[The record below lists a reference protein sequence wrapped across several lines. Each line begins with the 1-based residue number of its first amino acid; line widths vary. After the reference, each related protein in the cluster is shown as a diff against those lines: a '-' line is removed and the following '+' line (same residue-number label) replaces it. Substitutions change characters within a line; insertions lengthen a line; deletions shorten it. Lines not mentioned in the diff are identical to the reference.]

1 MVYINIDDTEKKLVI
16 STKKMVKKQTK
27 YIIDKQYKQCYNTDI
42 NKKWCMFLTQYNRKA
57 VGMSN
62 VHNFLQKCANLCN
75 IKICNQERTQNR
87 MRRSIK
93 KAMSLTLASAMT
105 LSLAA
110 CGGSNTAKETTAAA
124 AADTTAAESSAV
136 GDAADS
142 QEPVELKFSWWGGDS
157 RHEATEKAVAAFM
170 EKYPYMTVT
179 TEYGAWSGWEEKQAL
194 NIMGGNAA
202 DVMQI
207 NWNWIESYSGNG
219 TNFANLED
227 YSNVL
232 NLTQFPSDALELCKA
247 DGKLM
252 AVPVALTG
260 RLFYWNKTTF
270 DEVGVALPTDEAS
283 LFAAGEAFKAYNE
296 DYYPLALGEY
306 DRMIFLV
313 YYLESVYGKPW
324 VENGEVQY
332 TEEEIATGMDFIN
345 KLEDGHVI
353 PTLATINGDM
363 ADSLDKNA
371 KWIDGKYAG
380 IFEWDSSAS
389 KFQKAVVES
398 TNKPNQEFVIGD
410 FIKFGDYNGGFTKI
424 SMGLAVSANSA
435 HPKEAAMLINYLL
448 NDPEGIEICSTER
461 GIPCSAAAK
470 TVLDEKNL
478 GNALVKEANAK
489 VMDHSKFPLDSKFE
503 HNDLKANPD
512 GVYYKVFG
520 KLSSDDYDA
529 AAATKALLDGVNETL
544 GN

>member
-1 MVYINIDDTEKKLVI
+1 M
-16 STKKMVKKQTK
+16 
-27 YIIDKQYKQCYNTDI
+27 
-42 NKKWCMFLTQYNRKA
+42 RK
-57 VGMSN
+57 
-62 VHNFLQKCANLCN
+62 
-75 IKICNQERTQNR
+75 
-87 MRRSIK
+87 SIK
-93 KAMSLTLASAMT
+93 KVMALSLAAVMAV
-105 LSLAA
+105 SLAA
-110 CGGSNTAKETTAAA
+110 CGGSSAGGSGSGENSGGNSGGNTDASDASGASGA
-124 AADTTAAESSAV
+124 S
-136 GDAADS
+136 GD
-142 QEPVELKFSWWGGDS
+142 EKVELKFSWWGGDS

-170 EKYPYMTVT
+170 AKYPNITVT

-227 YSNVL
+227 YSDVL
-232 NLTQFPSDALELCKA
+232 DLTQFPSDSLELCKA

-270 DEVGVALPTDEAS
+270 DEVGVAVPTDEAS
-283 LFAAGEAFKAYNE
+283 LFAAGEAFKAFNE

-324 VENGEVQY
+324 VQDNQIQY
-332 TEEEIATGMDFIN
+332 TAEEITQGMEFIK

-353 PTLATINGDM
+353 PTLAVINGDM

-380 IFEWDSSAS
+380 ILEWDSSAS
-389 KFQKAVVES
+389 KFEQAIKES
-398 TNKPNQEFVIGD
+398 TNKPGQEFVIGE
-410 FIKFGDYNGGFTKI
+410 FIKFGDHNGGFTKI
-424 SMGLAVSANSA
+424 SMGLAVAATSA
-435 HPKEAAMLINYLL
+435 HPKEAAMLINFLL
-448 NDPEGIEICSTER
+448 NDPEGVEICSTER
-461 GIPCSAAAK
+461 GIPCSAAAV
-470 TVLDEKNL
+470 TVLNEKDL

-489 VMDHSKFPLDSKFE
+489 VLNFSKFPLDTKFE

-520 KLSSDDYDA
+520 KFSAGESDA
-529 AAATKALLDGVNETL
+529 AKAAEDLMKGINECL

>member
-1 MVYINIDDTEKKLVI
+1 M
-16 STKKMVKKQTK
+16 QT
-27 YIIDKQYKQCYNTDI
+27 
-42 NKKWCMFLTQYNRKA
+42 
-57 VGMSN
+57 
-62 VHNFLQKCANLCN
+62 
-75 IKICNQERTQNR
+75 
-87 MRRSIK
+87 
-93 KAMSLTLASAMT
+93 
-105 LSLAA
+105 
-110 CGGSNTAKETTAAA
+110 
-124 AADTTAAESSAV
+124 
-136 GDAADS
+136 
-142 QEPVELKFSWWGGDS
+142 
-157 RHEATEKAVAAFM
+157 
-170 EKYPYMTVT
+170 
-179 TEYGAWSGWEEKQAL
+179 
-194 NIMGGNAA
+194 

-227 YSNVL
+227 YSDVL
-232 NLTQFPSDALELCKA
+232 DLTQFPSDALELCKA

-296 DYYPLALGEY
+296 DYYPLALSEY

-448 NDPEGIEICSTER
+448 NDPEGIEICATER

-470 TVLDEKNL
+470 TVLEEKNL

-529 AAATKALLDGVNETL
+529 AAAAKALLDGVNETL

>member
-1 MVYINIDDTEKKLVI
+1 M
-16 STKKMVKKQTK
+16 
-27 YIIDKQYKQCYNTDI
+27 
-42 NKKWCMFLTQYNRKA
+42 RK
-57 VGMSN
+57 
-62 VHNFLQKCANLCN
+62 
-75 IKICNQERTQNR
+75 
-87 MRRSIK
+87 SIK
-93 KAMSLTLASAMT
+93 KVMALSLAAVMAV
-105 LSLAA
+105 SLAA
-110 CGGSNTAKETTAAA
+110 CGGSSAGESGSGENSGGNSGGNTDASGASG
-124 AADTTAAESSAV
+124 SS
-136 GDAADS
+136 GD
-142 QEPVELKFSWWGGDS
+142 EKVELKFSWWGGDS

-170 EKYPYMTVT
+170 AKYPNITVT

-227 YSNVL
+227 YSDVL
-232 NLTQFPSDALELCKA
+232 DLTQFPSDSLELCKA

-270 DEVGVALPTDEAS
+270 DEVGVAVPTDEAS
-283 LFAAGEAFKAYNE
+283 LFAAGEAFKAFNE

-324 VENGEVQY
+324 VQDNQIQY
-332 TEEEIATGMDFIN
+332 TAEEITQGMEFIK

-353 PTLATINGDM
+353 PTLAVINGDM

-380 IFEWDSSAS
+380 ILEWDSSAS
-389 KFQKAVVES
+389 KFEQAIKES
-398 TNKPNQEFVIGD
+398 TNKPGQEFVIGE
-410 FIKFGDYNGGFTKI
+410 FIKFGDHNGGFTKI
-424 SMGLAVSANSA
+424 SMGLAVAATSA
-435 HPKEAAMLINYLL
+435 HPKEAAMLINFLL
-448 NDPEGIEICSTER
+448 NDPVGVDICSTER
-461 GIPCSAAAK
+461 GIPCSAAAV
-470 TVLDEKNL
+470 TVLNEKDL

-489 VMDHSKFPLDSKFE
+489 VLNFSKFPLDTKFE

-520 KLSSDDYDA
+520 KFSAGESDA
-529 AAATKALLDGVNETL
+529 AKAAEDLMKGINECL

>member
-1 MVYINIDDTEKKLVI
+1 MRKN
-16 STKKMVKKQTK
+16 VK
-27 YIIDKQYKQCYNTDI
+27 
-42 NKKWCMFLTQYNRKA
+42 R
-57 VGMSN
+57 
-62 VHNFLQKCANLCN
+62 
-75 IKICNQERTQNR
+75 
-87 MRRSIK
+87 
-93 KAMSLTLASAMT
+93 AMSLALASVMAM
-105 LSLAA
+105 SLAA
-110 CGGSNTAKETTAAA
+110 CGGSTSSADSSSAADSSAEATSTEAEGTEAAA
-124 AADTTAAESSAV
+124 T
-136 GDAADS
+136 DS
-142 QEPVELKFSWWGGDS
+142 QEPVEIKFSWWGGDS
-157 RHEATEKAVAAFM
+157 RHEATEAAVAAFM
-170 EKYPYMTVT
+170 EKYPYITVT

-227 YSNVL
+227 YSDVL
-232 NLTQFPSDALELCKA
+232 DLTQFSDDYLELCKA

-270 DEVGVALPTDEAS
+270 DEVGVDIPTDEES
-283 LFAAGEAFKAYNE
+283 LLAAGAAFKAYNE

-306 DRMIFLV
+306 DRMIFMV
-313 YYLESVYGKPW
+313 YYLESIYGKNW
-324 VENGEVQY
+324 VEDGQVQY
-332 TEEEIATGMDFIN
+332 TADEIAEGMEFIN
-345 KLEDGHVI
+345 KLEENHVI
-353 PTLATINGDM
+353 PTLAVINGDM

-389 KFQKAVVES
+389 KFQKAVAES
-398 TNKPNQEFVIGD
+398 TNKPDQEFVIGE
-410 FIKFGDYNGGFTKI
+410 FLKFGDYNGGFTKI
-424 SMGLAVSANSA
+424 SMGLAVSATSE

-448 NDPEGIEICSTER
+448 NDEEGIEICGTER
-461 GIPCSAAAK
+461 GIPCSAAGLA
-470 TVLDEKNL
+470 VLNEK
-478 GNALVKEANAK
+478 GIGDDLVKEANTK
-489 VMDHSKFPLDSKFE
+489 VLDYSKFTIDSKFE

-520 KLSSDDYDA
+520 KLSTGDLDA
-529 AAATKALLDGVNETL
+529 ASAAQDLLDGINETL

>member
-1 MVYINIDDTEKKLVI
+1 M
-16 STKKMVKKQTK
+16 
-27 YIIDKQYKQCYNTDI
+27 
-42 NKKWCMFLTQYNRKA
+42 RK
-57 VGMSN
+57 
-62 VHNFLQKCANLCN
+62 
-75 IKICNQERTQNR
+75 
-87 MRRSIK
+87 SIK
-93 KAMSLTLASAMT
+93 KALSLTLASVMT

-110 CGGSNTAKETTAAA
+110 CGSSNTSTDSTTAAP
-124 AADTTAAESSAV
+124 AADTTAAAG
-136 GDAADS
+136 GDTTTAAAS
-142 QEPVELKFSWWGGDS
+142 TEPVELKFSWWGGDT
-157 RHEATEKAVAAFM
+157 RHEATEKAIEAFM
-170 EKYPYMTVT
+170 AKYPNITVT
-179 TEYGAWSGWEEKQAL
+179 PEYGAWTGWEEKQSL
-194 NIMGGNAA
+194 NILGGNAA

-227 YSNVL
+227 YADVL
-232 NLTQFPSDALELCKA
+232 DLTQFPQESLDQCKA

-283 LFAAGEAFKAYNE
+283 LLAAGAAFKAYNE

-306 DRMIFLV
+306 DRAIFLV

-324 VENGEVQY
+324 VVDGQMQY
-332 TEEEIATGMDFIN
+332 TEEEIAAGMDYIS
-345 KLEDGHVI
+345 KLEDEHVI

-398 TNKPNQEFVIGD
+398 TNKPNQEFVIGE
-410 FIKFGDYNGGFTKI
+410 FIKFGDYNGGFNKI
-424 SMGLAVSANSA
+424 SMGLAVAATSA
-435 HPKEAAMLINYLL
+435 HPKEAAMLIDFLL
-448 NDPEGIEICSTER
+448 NDPEGVEICSTER
-461 GIPCSAAAK
+461 GIPCSAAAVK
-470 TVLDEKNL
+470 ILNDKNL
-478 GNALVKEANAK
+478 GDGLVKEANAK
-489 VMDHSKFPLDSKFE
+489 VLAYSKFPLDTKFE

-520 KLSSDDYDA
+520 KLSSDDYDGA
-529 AAATKALLDGVNETL
+529 AAAKALMDGVNECL

>member
-1 MVYINIDDTEKKLVI
+1 M
-16 STKKMVKKQTK
+16 
-27 YIIDKQYKQCYNTDI
+27 
-42 NKKWCMFLTQYNRKA
+42 RK
-57 VGMSN
+57 
-62 VHNFLQKCANLCN
+62 
-75 IKICNQERTQNR
+75 
-87 MRRSIK
+87 SIK
-93 KAMSLTLASAMT
+93 KVMALSLAAVMAV
-105 LSLAA
+105 SLAA
-110 CGGSNTAKETTAAA
+110 CGGSSAGESGSGENSGGTSGGNTDASGASG
-124 AADTTAAESSAV
+124 SS
-136 GDAADS
+136 GD
-142 QEPVELKFSWWGGDS
+142 EKVELKFSWWGGDS

-170 EKYPYMTVT
+170 AKYPNITVT

-227 YSNVL
+227 YSDVL
-232 NLTQFPSDALELCKA
+232 DLTQFPSDSLELCKA

-270 DEVGVALPTDEAS
+270 DEVGVAVPTDEAS
-283 LFAAGEAFKAYNE
+283 LFAAGEAFKAFNE

-324 VENGEVQY
+324 VQDNQIQY
-332 TEEEIATGMDFIN
+332 TAEEITQGMEFIK

-353 PTLATINGDM
+353 PTLAVINGDM

-380 IFEWDSSAS
+380 ILEWDSSAS
-389 KFQKAVVES
+389 KFEQAIKES
-398 TNKPNQEFVIGD
+398 TNKPGQEFVIGE
-410 FIKFGDYNGGFTKI
+410 FIKFGDHNGGFTKI
-424 SMGLAVSANSA
+424 SMGLAVAATSA
-435 HPKEAAMLINYLL
+435 HPKEAAMLINFLL
-448 NDPEGIEICSTER
+448 NDPEGVEICSTER
-461 GIPCSAAAK
+461 GIPCSAAAV
-470 TVLDEKNL
+470 TVLNEKDL

-489 VMDHSKFPLDSKFE
+489 VLNFSKFPLDTKFE

-520 KLSSDDYDA
+520 KFSAGESDA
-529 AAATKALLDGVNETL
+529 AKAAEDLMKGINECL

>member
-1 MVYINIDDTEKKLVI
+1 M
-16 STKKMVKKQTK
+16 
-27 YIIDKQYKQCYNTDI
+27 
-42 NKKWCMFLTQYNRKA
+42 RK
-57 VGMSN
+57 
-62 VHNFLQKCANLCN
+62 
-75 IKICNQERTQNR
+75 
-87 MRRSIK
+87 SIK
-93 KAMSLTLASAMT
+93 KVMALSLAAVMAV
-105 LSLAA
+105 SLAA
-110 CGGSNTAKETTAAA
+110 CGGSSAGGSGSGENSGGNSGGNTDASDASGASGA
-124 AADTTAAESSAV
+124 S
-136 GDAADS
+136 GD
-142 QEPVELKFSWWGGDS
+142 EKVELKFSWWGGDS

-170 EKYPYMTVT
+170 AKYPNITVT

-227 YSNVL
+227 YSDVL
-232 NLTQFPSDALELCKA
+232 DLTQFPSDSLELCKA

-270 DEVGVALPTDEAS
+270 DEVGVAVPTDEAS
-283 LFAAGEAFKAYNE
+283 LFAAGEAFKAFNE

-324 VENGEVQY
+324 VQDNQIQY
-332 TEEEIATGMDFIN
+332 TAEEITQGMEFIK

-353 PTLATINGDM
+353 PTLAVINGDM

-380 IFEWDSSAS
+380 ILEWDSSAS
-389 KFQKAVVES
+389 KFEQAIKES
-398 TNKPNQEFVIGD
+398 TNKPGQEFVIGE
-410 FIKFGDYNGGFTKI
+410 FIKFGDHNGGFTKI
-424 SMGLAVSANSA
+424 SMGLAVAATSA
-435 HPKEAAMLINYLL
+435 HPKEAAMLINFLL
-448 NDPEGIEICSTER
+448 NDPEGVEICSTER
-461 GIPCSAAAK
+461 GIPCSAAAV
-470 TVLDEKNL
+470 TVLNEKDL

-489 VMDHSKFPLDSKFE
+489 VLNFSKFPLDTKFE

-520 KLSSDDYDA
+520 KLSSDDIDA
-529 AAATKALLDGVNETL
+529 AKAAEDLMKGINECL